1 MLKKL
6 EDEVVITY
14 QQFKKDINTI
24 YLKVFEKLGE
34 KVNEIKFEE
43 EFKVLTKEEK
53 KISVSSLFL
62 DRENK
67 KIAIYSKQD
76 NNFIFL
82 DEELTVDS
90 QVELAKKICNLKE
103 A

>member
-53 KISVSSLFL
+53 KISVSSIFL

>member
-14 QQFKKDINTI
+14 NQFKKDINSI

-34 KVNEIKFEE
+34 RVNQIKFEE
-43 EFKVLTKEEK
+43 EFKVLTKDEK
-53 KISVSSLFL
+53 KITVSSILL

-67 KIAIYSKQD
+67 TLAIYSKD
-76 NNFIFL
+76 TDEYTFL
-82 DEELTVDS
+82 NEKLTTDS
-90 QVELAKKICNLKE
+90 QFELARKMCNLKE

>member
-14 QQFKKDINTI
+14 QQFNKDINTI

-43 EFKVLTKEEK
+43 EFKSE
-53 KISVSSLFL
+53 
-62 DRENK
+62 
-67 KIAIYSKQD
+67 
-76 NNFIFL
+76 
-82 DEELTVDS
+82 
-90 QVELAKKICNLKE
+90 
-103 A
+103 

>member
-53 KISVSSLFL
+53 KISVSSIFL

-67 KIAIYSKQD
+67 KIAIYSRQD
-76 NNFIFL
+76 DKFIFL

>member
-14 QQFKKDINTI
+14 QQFKKDLNTI

-53 KISVSSLFL
+53 KISVSSIFL

>member
-14 QQFKKDINTI
+14 EQFKKDINTI

-53 KISVSSLFL
+53 KILVSSIFL

-67 KIAIYSKQD
+67 KIAIYSRQD
-76 NNFIFL
+76 DKFIFL